1 MTNLKTRNKRN
12 TRRLSKNIRNKRR
25 LTRRRNTRRNVK
37 NGGKITAHSLFE
49 NIESIGFE
57 IETTDIV
64 KFTIT
69 PSLNEEKN
77 ILVNSALTN
86 IDLEYGFEDK
96 NEYTDIIKEP
106 NVSFKVTNDSAEDDY
121 FNSLLQE
128 IRVNNDCD
136 EDIPFFRLKI
146 KDNTETQLQDAY
158 NIYVRETDES
168 LTTCSTFTD
177 TEFIAT
183 YYKPEKSQNVILN
196 YFFKS
201 FLNLKEHINKLKPI
215 TTSLVYLTEA
225 EATETTEA
233 TEDKATEAEAEE
245 YKENDIIDIAK
256 QSYYLPET
264 TLLYMNIS
272 EQSSN
277 YNIITDLAFVP
288 QMTFSCNII
297 YIYNIMN
304 TLMELNSKQVQKCS
318 TGKEIECGKLNELI
332 EGILSEDNND
342 KYAIETA
349 FKMSKDLIEDYDKKT
364 DKKIDFEQDE
374 ETKSKIIMYLFLI
387 LYKLFIYIN
396 AYIPFRLKGESHLLK
411 KNLSF
416 AVRHDNYS
424 LYTNIKKCVKDM
436 LKEQNELNN
445 KNDTELNAE
454 AIEIIQ
460 DILNNNKII
469 KKIYFNPY
477 VKKERLKMSNEM
489 KTAKNTDATK
499 YEMFKQNYFGD
510 PLYSILIYFK
520 YFENQQNIDSGVRDW
535 LVIKDIDSKSTKFD
549 LENDKIIVEFRD
561 FPTYMYLYLF
571 DTGSANV
578 KDQLLTKN
586 IGTINMKII
595 NDYMSDNYM
604 TESV

>member
-1 MTNLKTRNKRN
+1 MTKLKTRNKRRVSRRLKKRN
-12 TRRLSKNIRNKRR
+12 TRRLSRKRIK
-25 LTRRRNTRRNVK
+25 RNTRRNVK

-128 IRVNNDCD
+128 IRVNHDCD

-146 KDNTETQLQDAY
+146 KDNTKTQLQDAY

-168 LTTCSTFTD
+168 LTACSTFTD

-215 TTSLVYLTEA
+215 TTSLVYLTED
-225 EATETTEA
+225 EATEEA
-233 TEDKATEAEAEE
+233 TEDKATEDEE

-264 TLLYMNIS
+264 TLLYVNIS

-277 YNIITDLAFVP
+277 YNIVTDLAFVP

-304 TLMELNSKQVQKCS
+304 TLMELSSKQIQNCS
-318 TGKEIECGKLNELI
+318 TRKEIECGKLNDVVA
-332 EGILSEDNND
+332 GILSEDNND

-349 FKMSKDLIEDYDKKT
+349 FKMSKELIEDYDKKT

-374 ETKSKIIMYLFLI
+374 ETKSKIVMYLFLI

-396 AYIPFRLKGESHLLK
+396 AYIPFRLKGETHLLK

-424 LYTNIKKCVKDM
+424 LYVNIKKCIKNM

-445 KNDTELNAE
+445 KDDTELNTE

-477 VKKERLKMSNEM
+477 IKKERLKMSNEM

-578 KDQLLTKN
+578 KEQLLTKN

>member
-1 MTNLKTRNKRN
+1 MTKLKTRNKRRVSRRLKKRN
-12 TRRLSKNIRNKRR
+12 TRRLSRKRIK
-25 LTRRRNTRRNVK
+25 RNTRRNVK

-146 KDNTETQLQDAY
+146 KDNTETQLQDDY

-215 TTSLVYLTEA
+215 TTSLVYLTED
-225 EATETTEA
+225 EATEDSEA
-233 TEDKATEAEAEE
+233 TEDKATEDEE

-264 TLLYMNIS
+264 TLLYVNIS

-277 YNIITDLAFVP
+277 YNIVTDLAFVP
-288 QMTFSCNII
+288 HMTFSCNII
-297 YIYNIMN
+297 YI
-304 TLMELNSKQVQKCS
+304 
-318 TGKEIECGKLNELI
+318 
-332 EGILSEDNND
+332 
-342 KYAIETA
+342 
-349 FKMSKDLIEDYDKKT
+349 
-364 DKKIDFEQDE
+364 
-374 ETKSKIIMYLFLI
+374 
-387 LYKLFIYIN
+387 
-396 AYIPFRLKGESHLLK
+396 
-411 KNLSF
+411 
-416 AVRHDNYS
+416 
-424 LYTNIKKCVKDM
+424 
-436 LKEQNELNN
+436 
-445 KNDTELNAE
+445 
-454 AIEIIQ
+454 
-460 DILNNNKII
+460 
-469 KKIYFNPY
+469 
-477 VKKERLKMSNEM
+477 
-489 KTAKNTDATK
+489 
-499 YEMFKQNYFGD
+499 
-510 PLYSILIYFK
+510 
-520 YFENQQNIDSGVRDW
+520 
-535 LVIKDIDSKSTKFD
+535 
-549 LENDKIIVEFRD
+549 
-561 FPTYMYLYLF
+561 
-571 DTGSANV
+571 
-578 KDQLLTKN
+578 
-586 IGTINMKII
+586 
-595 NDYMSDNYM
+595 
-604 TESV
+604 